1 MSMEGGRKMEIGE
14 MVGEWGDLKA
24 HDTDEI
30 KIEVY
35 SDEINRVKL
44 SLDNSTWMYLIV
56 LFVPQ
61 EFKENNLIL
70 LNNLRCKQYKNWN
83 EMVSTCPHQCGFH
96 DKNDTEIHF
105 RELHRS
111 NARLQ
116 IAENWLNQF
125 LIRESCH
132 KNRKLLYFNILGSNL
147 SNMNLGL
154 FGDDTDRD
162 LTIYNRF
169 YRTALK
175 SGLSYFFNYYKKI
188 SITKI
193 YHDRG
198 SQELHRL
205 FPWHSIKKINIDSG
219 KVKIEE
225 DEIVFID
232 SDHRISGRKESHFIQ
247 LADLI
252 LGATHTC
259 LHNPSEKDQKKEI
272 ALAFMPALKT
282 ILDRK
287 RSQKG
292 DFMEGSY
299 YKSNYYR
306 TQQVSFFP
314 NKKMDVDEALNQLDV
329 NGRILDN
336 SVLTK
341 REDCFYYDRPILLNS
356 TSQSSLTRWF

>member
-1 MSMEGGRKMEIGE
+1 MSMEGGRMTEIGE

-83 EMVSTCPHQCGFH
+83 ETVSTCPHQCGFH

-116 IAENWLNQF
+116 I
-125 LIRESCH
+125 
-132 KNRKLLYFNILGSNL
+132 L
-147 SNMNLGL
+147 SNMKLGL

-175 SGLSYFFNYYKKI
+175 SGLSYFFNCYKKI

-198 SQELHRL
+198 SQELHKL

-292 DFMEGSY
+292 DYMEGSY